1 MQPFSGNQRPDLLYN
16 MFESRVSCT
25 APATRNAIAD
35 PGQTP
40 RTCHRCW
47 NCCKARSFGSLLARC
62 ISIAPATRNEASTS
76 VVFFFTILTSKC
88 ASCHNCVHFFNIST
102 SKSALRLKRFVHF
115 YFETCF
121 VPQRLGLFQRLTSQ
135 KCSEA
140 EVFLKGVHIFDISTS
155 KIEPVMVLTFS
166 VPNVLR
172 PATACAF
179 STSQLPQVLRGWGVF
194 DILTSKHAS
203 RHNGVQLFLISH
215 LPRWLCTC
223 RFSESTF
230 RPSGATKHWKNK
242 VSRLFYCTFLRT
254 FIFFLLALSLLWP
267 LLSFFSL
274 AAELSIL
281 SEFDF

>member
-1 MQPFSGNQRPDLLYN
+1 MRLQILVKRPARAIVV
-16 MFESRVSCT
+16 ET
-25 APATRNAIAD
+25 AAKPARLAHFWQGAYPLRRPHATRLQH
-35 PGQTP
+35 PW
-40 RTCHRCW
+40 C
-47 NCCKARSFGSLLARC
+47 
-62 ISIAPATRNEASTS
+62 
-76 VVFFFTILTSKC
+76 FFTILTSKC

-179 STSQLPQVLRGWGVF
+179 STSQLPQVLRG
-194 DILTSKHAS
+194 
-203 RHNGVQLFLISH
+203 
-215 LPRWLCTC
+215 
-223 RFSESTF
+223 
-230 RPSGATKHWKNK
+230 
-242 VSRLFYCTFLRT
+242 
-254 FIFFLLALSLLWP
+254 
-267 LLSFFSL
+267 
-274 AAELSIL
+274 
-281 SEFDF
+281 

>member
-76 VVFFFTILTSKC
+76 VVFFY
-88 ASCHNCVHFFNIST
+88 HFD
-102 SKSALRLKRFVHF
+102 
-115 YFETCF
+115 FEMCF
-121 VPQRLGLFQRLTSQ
+121 VPQLCALFQHLNFQ
-135 KCSEA
+135 KCFEA
-140 EVFLKGVHIFDISTS
+140 EAFCTFLLRNVLRATTAWTFSTS
-155 KIEPVMVLTFS
+155 HLPKVLRGWGVFEGRAHFWHLNIQNWTRNGLTFS